1 MDKTKQPGINFDGII
16 LTEEKFWRDY
26 LIPEDL
32 SIDLEFQSSNSIED
46 NNATVEVFTNFKL
59 VDDTQEFL
67 TLDLKFV
74 GFFSTIKGEENMNI
88 EKFIKDN
95 SLALMYPYIREHI
108 TSTTSKSGIKPV
120 ILPPINLRAIINE
133 EHNV

>member
-26 LIPEDL
+26 SIPEDL

-46 NNATVEVFTNFKL
+46 NKATVEVFTNFKL

-74 GFFSTIKGEENMNI
+74 GFFSTIEDEENMNI

-108 TSTTSKSGIKPV
+108 TNITSKTGIKPV

-133 EHNV
+133 